1 MYIHGYEASG
11 PTWCDGGVSK
21 GARDTVGVHRMHQV
35 ASSLRI
41 VKNLT
46 EVEADRAVRQASIGL
61 TGPILQAVFSL
72 ETLMTLGVGWKPIY

>member
-1 MYIHGYEASG
+1 M
-11 PTWCDGGVSK
+11 
-21 GARDTVGVHRMHQV
+21 

-72 ETLMTLGVGWKPIY
+72 ETLMTLGVGWKTIY